1 MKGEASN
8 ELMTFL
14 IEEVLRHGSDTLPA
28 ATEKRLAEIRRDK
41 PSVPVI
47 YVSSGSASVIAG
59 SEKSAA
65 AAELYLKE
73 MDINGLIVR
82 TGGHGPAVFE
92 PVICIHLPGK
102 NRLVFRNIT
111 EDKVEATL
119 NGVFHNDMPMED
131 LVAQSGSTGFEAWQ
145 GIAFIE
151 DIPFFKL
158 QKRVVLSNCGYYDPE
173 NIEEYIARGGY
184 RAFLKTIRNYT
195 HVEVCDII
203 ERSGLRGR
211 SGGGFTTGLKWKYA
225 LNSPADNR
233 YLICNAKESDPGSYA
248 DRSVLEGD
256 PHRLI
261 EGICIASY
269 AIGASN
275 AVIYLKTGSPHPLAK
290 LKKALEAAREYGIIG
305 HNILSSGFN
314 LDIVIREEA
323 GAFVCGEET
332 ALIGSL
338 EGKRGMP
345 ELKPPYPTS
354 DGLYGKPTVIN
365 NVETLMNVPLIMAR
379 GPEWFRTMGTAGSKG
394 TKLFSLGGRGRY
406 TGLIEVEMGT
416 TFRTIVER
424 ISDGIRDG
432 KAFKALQIGG
442 PSGTFITDN
451 NLDLPV
457 DFDALRENG
466 IAMGSGG
473 LIIID
478 ETTCMV
484 DFVRYYMEFIH
495 KESCG
500 KCIPCREGTGRMLE
514 ILENIIRKPHSEDS
528 NATLERFKGV
538 MQLEIIAS
546 VMKDTSLCGLG
557 QTAPNP
563 FISALNNFRE
573 EFEEH
578 IFDRRCRANV
588 CRGLRT
594 FSIDVDKCTGCTVCA
609 SKCPVNAI
617 YGTRLQPFFIVDD
630 KCIGCGICYDVCKFS
645 AVTVR

>member
-1 MKGEASN
+1 M
-8 ELMTFL
+8 
-14 IEEVLRHGSDTLPA
+14 PA
-28 ATEKRLAEIRRDK
+28 
-41 PSVPVI
+41 
-47 YVSSGSASVIAG
+47 
-59 SEKSAA
+59 
-65 AAELYLKE
+65 
-73 MDINGLIVR
+73 
-82 TGGHGPAVFE
+82 
-92 PVICIHLPGK
+92 
-102 NRLVFRNIT
+102 
-111 EDKVEATL
+111 
-119 NGVFHNDMPMED
+119 ED
-131 LVAQSGSTGFEAWQ
+131 LVAQSGNTGFEAWH
-145 GIAFIE
+145 
-151 DIPFFKL
+151 DIPFLEEVPFFRM
-158 QKRVVLSNCGYYDPE
+158 QKRVVLGNCGCYDPE
-173 NIEEYIARGGY
+173 SIEEYIARGGY

-195 HVEVCDII
+195 HEEVCDII

-211 SGGGFTTGLKWKYA
+211 SGGGFNTGLKWKYA
-225 LNSPADNR
+225 LNSASDNR
-233 YLICNAKESDPGSYA
+233 FLICNAKESDPGSYA
-248 DRSVLEGD
+248 DRSVMEGD

-269 AIGASN
+269 AIGASS
-275 AVIYLKTGSPHPLAK
+275 AVIYLKTGSPHPLAR
-290 LKKALEAAREYGIIG
+290 LRKALAAAADYGITG

-314 LDIVIREEA
+314 LEIIIREEA

-332 ALIGSL
+332 ALIASL

-345 ELKPPYPTS
+345 ELKPPYPTTS
-354 DGLYGKPTVIN
+354 GLFGKPTVIN
-365 NVETLMNVPLIMAR
+365 NVETLMNVPLIMSH
-379 GPEWFRTMGTAGSKG
+379 GPEWFRAMGTEGSKG

-416 TFRTIVER
+416 TFRTIAEV
-424 ISDGIRDG
+424 IADGIRDG
-432 KAFKALQIGG
+432 KALKTLQIGG
-442 PSGTFITDN
+442 PSGTFITEK

-457 DFDALRENG
+457 DFDVLRANG

-478 ETTCMV
+478 ETTCLV

-514 ILENIIRKPHSEDS
+514 ILENVVRKPHNEDS

-538 MQLEIIAS
+538 MQLETIAS

-563 FISALNNFRE
+563 FISALANYRE

-594 FSIDVDKCTGCTVCA
+594 FSIDVEKCTGCTVCA
-609 SKCPVNAI
+609 AKCPVNAI
-617 YGTRLQPFFIVDD
+617 YGTRLQPFFIVED

-645 AVTVR
+645 AVTVK

>member
-1 MKGEASN
+1 MKENRAN
-8 ELMTFL
+8 DIREFL
-14 IEEVLRHGSDTLPA
+14 VREVLLHGSDTLPA
-28 ATEKRLAEIRRDK
+28 ATAKRLAEIRRDK
-41 PSVPVI
+41 PGVPVI
-47 YVSSGSASVIAG
+47 YVASGSAALIAG
-59 SEKSAA
+59 SRRSAA
-65 AAELYLKE
+65 AAELYLNE
-73 MDINGLIVR
+73 MGIRGLVVS
-82 TGGHGPAVFE
+82 TGCHGPAAFE
-92 PVICIHLPGK
+92 PLVSVHLPGK
-102 NRLVFRNIT
+102 NKLIFRNIT
-111 EDKVEATL
+111 EEKIEPML
-119 NGVFHNDMPMED
+119 NGVFHNDMPAED
-131 LVAQSGSTGFEAWQ
+131 LVAQAGSSGFEAWH
-145 GIAFIE
+145 
-151 DIPFFKL
+151 DIPFIEELPFFRL
-158 QKRVVLSNCGYYDPE
+158 QKRVVLGNCGWYDPGS
-173 NIEEYIARGGY
+173 ISEYIARGGY

-195 HVEVCDII
+195 HEEVCDIV
-203 ERSGLRGR
+203 EKSGLRGR
-211 SGGGFTTGLKWKYA
+211 SGGGFVTGLKWKYA
-225 LNSPADNR
+225 LNSSSDNR

-275 AVIYLKTGSPHPLAK
+275 AVIYLKTGSPHPLAR
-290 LKKALEAAREYGIIG
+290 LRQALETARDYGIIG

-314 LDIVIREEA
+314 LDIVIMEEA

-345 ELKPPYPTS
+345 ELKPPYPTTS
-354 DGLYGKPTVIN
+354 GLFGKPTVIN
-365 NVETLMNVPLIMAR
+365 NVETLMNVPLIMSH
-379 GPEWFRTMGTAGSKG
+379 GPEWFRSIGTAGSKG

-416 TFRTIVER
+416 TFKTIVDG
-424 ISDGIRDG
+424 IADGIRDG

-442 PSGTFITDN
+442 PSGTFITEE
-451 NLDLPV
+451 NLDLQV
-457 DFDALRENG
+457 DYELLREKG

-514 ILENIIRKPHSEDS
+514 ILENIIRKPNPEDS

-538 MQLEIIAS
+538 MQLETIAS

-563 FISALNNFRE
+563 FISAMTGFRE

-578 IFDRRCRANV
+578 IFDRRCRSNV

-609 SKCPVNAI
+609 AKCPVNAI
-617 YGTRLQPFFIVDD
+617 YGTRLQPFFIVED
-630 KCIGCGICYDVCKFS
+630 KCIGCGICFDVCKFS
-645 AVTVR
+645 AVTVK